1 MVLENKFPGQK
12 DFTPFMEGTYSRK

>member
-1 MVLENKFPGQK
+1 MVLENKFPGEK